1 MLVGG
6 IIGAV
11 IIPILSDLYKKRKLF
26 LVICVAGMVPGIAGI
41 AFAPLLTGG
50 HGVNPDAAYTVALI
64 SSFILGFFVMSAG
77 PIGFQ
82 YAAEVSAPAPE
93 STSQGLLL
101 WVGQLSGIIMVTGM
115 SMKNKTLLP
124 LFMISFVFITAIAAV
139 LVSFIKE
146 SQLIKAEKEIIAY
159 RNSGRNN

>member
-1 MLVGG
+1 
-6 IIGAV
+6 
-11 IIPILSDLYKKRKLF
+11 
-26 LVICVAGMVPGIAGI
+26 
-41 AFAPLLTGG
+41 
-50 HGVNPDAAYTVALI
+50 
-64 SSFILGFFVMSAG
+64 MSAG